1 MRQPSPQK
9 STILL
14 IEDTLSL
21 QMVYRSVLAAA
32 GYQVAVAGTAA
43 LGLAQVA
50 ALKPA
55 VVLLDLVLPD
65 RDGLEVMHDL
75 VTRHPETTII
85 AITANGSVN
94 RAVEAMRAGAHD
106 FLVKP
111 FDETRLL
118 SAVQNALADR
128 QPPAPR
134 SSAPQPG
141 RAPGLAPG
149 KSTGQTPGQS
159 TAQAPGQTLNAATD
173 HTAEN
178 AAVTDP
184 SGFIGSS
191 QVMARIHDTIASV
204 ARSMATVFITGE
216 SGTGKE
222 LCALAVHARSA
233 RASGPFI
240 ALNCGA
246 IPQDLLE
253 SEVFGH
259 MKGSFTGAI
268 SDKPGAAAAAD
279 GGTLFLD
286 EVCEMAPALQTKL
299 LRFLQTSTVQPVG
312 STRPKKVNV
321 RIVCATN
328 RDPAEA
334 VRRGHFRED
343 LYYRLYVVPI
353 HMPPLRD
360 RGQDIIEIA
369 DAALVRFAH
378 EEGRQFHGLDPT
390 VRSLLVSLPWPGNV
404 RQLLNVMRNV
414 VVLNPGGWVTPDM
427 LPPSLAERLPVAA
440 DSPRS
445 LHLAPDLYQPDLHQ
459 NGLSVPNYPGSNQSA
474 ATHSATD
481 SLVGLTLADAE
492 RQLIEATV
500 ARHGGSI
507 PKAARVLDVSPS
519 TLYRKIESWKAEAG

>member
-1 MRQPSPQK
+1 MKSSAPISRPSV
-9 STILL
+9 LL
-14 IEDTLSL
+14 VEDTISL
-21 QMVYRSVLAAA
+21 QMVYRSILATA
-32 GYQVAVAGTAA
+32 GHRVAVAGTAED
-43 LGLAQVA
+43 GLTQFRAHR
-50 ALKPA
+50 PM
-55 VVLLDLVLPD
+55 VVLLDLILPD
-65 RDGLEVMHDL
+65 RDGLELMREIQAL
-75 VTRHPETTII
+75 QPETRVI

-111 FDETRLL
+111 FDEGRFL
-118 SAVQNALADR
+118 SAVQNALAEANLRDTAKSE
-128 QPPAPR
+128 PG
-134 SSAPQPG
+134 SATQAKDPG
-141 RAPGLAPG
+141 EV
-149 KSTGQTPGQS
+149 SES
-159 TAQAPGQTLNAATD
+159 
-173 HTAEN
+173 
-178 AAVTDP
+178 
-184 SGFIGSS
+184 SGFIGTSE
-191 QVMARIHDTIASV
+191 VMRRIHSTIGSV
-204 ARSMATVFITGE
+204 AKSMATVFITGE

-222 LCALAVHARSA
+222 LCALAIHANSN

-268 SDKPGAAAAAD
+268 SDKQGAATAAD

-286 EVCEMAPALQTKL
+286 EICEMAPALQTKL

-312 STRPKKVNV
+312 ATRPRKVNV

-328 RDPAEA
+328 RDPLDA

-369 DAALVRFAH
+369 EAALSRFAQ
-378 EEGRQFHGLDPT
+378 EEGRDFHGLDPT
-390 VRSLLVSLPWPGNV
+390 TRSLMQSLPWPGNV

-414 VVLNPGGWVTPDM
+414 VVLNQGGWVTPEM
-427 LPPSLAERLPVAA
+427 LPPGLADEGDPAEPAPAVLASSDALTADSLLGLPLAE
-440 DSPRS
+440 
-445 LHLAPDLYQPDLHQ
+445 
-459 NGLSVPNYPGSNQSA
+459 
-474 ATHSATD
+474 
-481 SLVGLTLADAE
+481 AE
-492 RQLIEATV
+492 RRLIEATL
-500 ARHGGSI
+500 ALHSGSI

-519 TLYRKIESWKAEAG
+519 TLYRKIEAWNARAS

>member
-1 MRQPSPQK
+1 MKPGNSLSRPSV
-9 STILL
+9 LL
-14 IEDTLSL
+14 VEDTLSL
-21 QMVYRSVLAAA
+21 QMVYRSILATAEHR
-32 GYQVAVAGTAA
+32 VAVAGTAA
-43 LGLAQVA
+43 DGLQQFRTHR
-50 ALKPA
+50 PM
-55 VVLLDLVLPD
+55 VVLLDLILPD
-65 RDGLEVMHDL
+65 RDGLEVMRDIQAIQ
-75 VTRHPETTII
+75 PETRVI

-111 FDETRLL
+111 FDEGRFL
-118 SAVQNALADR
+118 SAVQNALAEAN
-128 QPPAPR
+128 QPPPKSDPAIPPVTR
-134 SSAPQPG
+134 SRDP
-141 RAPGLAPG
+141 
-149 KSTGQTPGQS
+149 
-159 TAQAPGQTLNAATD
+159 
-173 HTAEN
+173 AE
-178 AAVTDP
+178 VSDG

-191 QVMARIHDTIASV
+191 EAMRRIHSTIGSV

-222 LCALAVHARSA
+222 LCALAVHANSN

-268 SDKPGAAAAAD
+268 SDKQGAATAAD

-286 EVCEMAPALQTKL
+286 EICEMAPALQTKL

-312 STRPKKVNV
+312 ATRPRKVNV

-328 RDPAEA
+328 RDPMDA

-360 RGQDIIEIA
+360 RGQDVIEIA
-369 DAALVRFAH
+369 EAALARFAQ
-378 EEGRQFHGLDPT
+378 EEGREFHGLDPA
-390 VRSLLVSLPWPGNV
+390 VRTLMQSLPWPGNV

-414 VVLNPGGWVTPDM
+414 VVLNSGGWVTSDM
-427 LPPSLAERLPVAA
+427 LPPGLADAGRPPEADPGPARLPETP
-440 DSPRS
+440 SPGN
-445 LHLAPDLYQPDLHQ
+445 LL
-459 NGLSVPNYPGSNQSA
+459 
-474 ATHSATD
+474 
-481 SLVGLTLADAE
+481 GLTLAEAE
-492 RQLIEATV
+492 RRLIEATL
-500 ARHGGSI
+500 AQYAGSI

-519 TLYRKIESWKAEAG
+519 TLYRKIEGWGASSG